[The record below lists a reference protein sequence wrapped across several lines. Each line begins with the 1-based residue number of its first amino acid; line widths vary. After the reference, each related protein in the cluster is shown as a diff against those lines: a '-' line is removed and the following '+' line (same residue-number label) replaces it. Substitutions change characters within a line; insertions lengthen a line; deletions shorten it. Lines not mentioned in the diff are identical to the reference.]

1 MALRSKL
8 LTRLLENWPAKIIAL
23 GLAIVIVVLNN
34 LSQIEERFFSVPLEL
49 RLSDDVVPAEEYPN
63 RVEIRLRGNE
73 DEVFE
78 IDADSIIAYADFSEH
93 TSDGIFREPIEIE
106 RTGSALSVETLEIT
120 VDPLTVTVELAEKL
134 VKSIEVVPDI
144 VGFPPPGYELSDYR
158 ISPTA
163 VAIEGPRDRIDS
175 VTQVFTEEITL
186 AGRTD
191 DFTES
196 VRLVR
201 ADPLIPV
208 PGGTVV
214 DFRAL
219 IVESIIQRVYD
230 QIDIS
235 VLDLDPA
242 LTVVSPIPTGTIRV
256 QGRQLDVDTIEID
269 RIGLI
274 VDASRIT
281 GPGEYRVA
289 VRPQIPP
296 GLVVLSI
303 EPSQIEIVV
312 EAEDTL

>member
-8 LTRLLENWPAKIIAL
+8 LTRLLDNWPAKIIAL

-34 LSQIEERFFSVPLEL
+34 LSQVEERFFSVPLEL
-49 RLSDDVVPAEEYPN
+49 RLSDEVVPAEEYPT
-63 RVEIRLRGNE
+63 RVEVRLRGTE
-73 DEVFE
+73 DGIFE
-78 IDADSIIAYADFSEH
+78 IEVDSIVAYADFTAH

-106 RTGSALSVETLEIT
+106 RTGSALSVEALEIS
-120 VDPLTVTVELAEKL
+120 VDPLTVTVQLAEKL
-134 VKSIEVVPDI
+134 VKSVEVVPDI
-144 VGFPPPGYELSDYR
+144 IGFPPPGYELSDYR

-163 VAIEGPRDRIDS
+163 VAIEGPRDRIDG
-175 VTQVFTEEITL
+175 VTQVFTEEISL

-201 ADPLIPV
+201 SDPLIRF

-219 IVESIIQRVYD
+219 IVESVVQRVYE
-230 QIDIS
+230 QIDIT
-235 VLDLDPA
+235 VLDLDPS

-256 QGRQLDVDTIEID
+256 QGRQLDVDTID
-269 RIGLI
+269 VGRIGLI

-303 EPSQIEIVV
+303 EPSQIGIVV
-312 EAEDTL
+312 DAEGE

>member
-201 ADPLIPV
+201 ADPLIRF